1 MSFFGELKRRNV
13 IRVGAAY
20 VVVAWLV
27 IQVVETIFPAFGFG
41 DAAVRIVT
49 IVFAIGLVPALIF
62 AWAFELTPE
71 GLKKESEVDRS
82 ESITPQTGRKLDRV
96 IMVVLALTL
105 GYFAF
110 DKFVL
115 EPEREVALEAQK
127 AEEVAEA
134 RQAGRSEAMV
144 ESYGDKSIAVLPFV
158 NMSSDAEQE
167 YFSDGIS
174 EELLNLLAG
183 IPELRVISRSSAF
196 SFKDQNLEIPEIGK
210 RLNVAHILEGSV
222 RKAGNRVRITA
233 QLIEAR
239 SDTHLWSETY
249 DRTLDDIFAVQDEI
263 AATVVAQ
270 LKITLLGAAPKVQET
285 DPEAYALFLQA
296 RYLGHQITP
305 ESLEQANALL
315 ERALA
320 IDPGYAAAWS
330 GLAVNYARQVA
341 NGLLPFDEGYARAR
355 AAAEKALTIDPAWAP
370 AHASLGW
377 IAMSYNDLAAAARH
391 FERALQLAPADLDV
405 LGNAAGLLKY
415 LGRLNQAIEVDEF
428 GAARDPVNP
437 ISHSN
442 LGNGYLSAGR
452 WDEAIASYEIA
463 LRLSPG
469 QIGSHYW
476 LGTALL
482 FKGEAE
488 AALAA
493 MQREQYEALRLI
505 GLAIAYHSLGDAVAS
520 DAALARLTE
529 EYEKE
534 WAFNIAYVLAYRGEA
549 DRAFEWLGKAV
560 QYSGRSMMIRGGYR
574 SWTRSASRPH
584 NWTPSSSRWS
594 CPSRVGGRTGKSS
607 AFHRP
612 LLAESRRSGA
622 LLNARNPDSP

>member
-134 RQAGRSEAMV
+134 RQAGRSEALV

-560 QYSGRSMMIRGGYR
+560 QYSDSGLPEILLRPEFRSIHDD
-574 SWTRSASRPH
+574 P
-584 NWTPSSSRWS
+584 RWLPFLDS
-594 CPSRVGGRTGKSS
+594 IGKSPGQLD
-607 AFHRP
+607 AIKFEVELP
-612 LLAESRRSGA
+612 Q
-622 LLNARNPDSP
+622 

>member
-134 RQAGRSEAMV
+134 RQAGRSEALV

-377 IAMSYNDLAAAARH
+377 IAMFYNDLAAAARH

-442 LGNGYLSAGR
+442 LGNGYLSADR

-560 QYSGRSMMIRGGYR
+560 QYSDSGLPEILLRPEFRSIHDD
-574 SWTRSASRPH
+574 P
-584 NWTPSSSRWS
+584 RWLPFLDS
-594 CPSRVGGRTGKSS
+594 IGKSP
-607 AFHRP
+607 AQLDAIKFEVELP
-612 LLAESRRSGA
+612 Q
-622 LLNARNPDSP
+622 

>member
-134 RQAGRSEAMV
+134 RQAGRSEALV

-263 AATVVAQ
+263 AATVVEQ

-560 QYSGRSMMIRGGYR
+560 QYSDSGLPEILLRPEFRSIHDD
-574 SWTRSASRPH
+574 P
-584 NWTPSSSRWS
+584 RWLPFLDS
-594 CPSRVGGRTGKSS
+594 IGKSP
-607 AFHRP
+607 AQLDAIKFEVELP
-612 LLAESRRSGA
+612 Q
-622 LLNARNPDSP
+622 